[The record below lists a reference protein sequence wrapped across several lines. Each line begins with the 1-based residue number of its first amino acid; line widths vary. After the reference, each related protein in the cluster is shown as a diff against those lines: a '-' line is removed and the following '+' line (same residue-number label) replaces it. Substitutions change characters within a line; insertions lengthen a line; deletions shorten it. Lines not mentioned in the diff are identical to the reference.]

1 MAKLSMILPYLGL
14 IGWSL
19 GNTFIPVNGNA
30 IFASH
35 GTPYFEEVYPE
46 STFTVDNS
54 TLIPV
59 ISPDGSGVAIQTST
73 SQFHTHVNFRFP
85 AYINERN
92 CLCQLS
98 YRIDDAQPTPVDES
112 VNSAQLE
119 LFELDSPTNE
129 THHPNIAGYQGR
141 WIASELVRGSGV
153 AYTEFGIQPFDCS
166 TMKLGGLLVGY
177 EVAPK
182 WWDADARVNISW
194 SGKRLSAVNS
204 SSDALSRRSQTEPSF
219 PSFSFPIL
227 HSLVTRKL
235 ILEF

>member
-1 MAKLSMILPYLGL
+1 MAKLPKLLPLLGL
-14 IGWSL
+14 IGRSL
-19 GNTFIPVNGNA
+19 GSTFVPNNGNA
-30 IFASH
+30 IFTSH
-35 GTPYFEEVYPE
+35 GTPYFEEIYPE

-54 TLIPV
+54 TLTPV

-73 SQFHTHVNFRFP
+73 SQFHTHMNFRFP

-98 YRIDDAQPTPVDES
+98 FRIDPAQPSPVDDS
-112 VNSAQLE
+112 VNSAQLD

-166 TMKLGGLLVGY
+166 AMKLGGLLVGY

-194 SGKRLSAVNS
+194 SGKRPLAFNY
-204 SSDALSRRSQTEPSF
+204 SSDVLSRRSRPGLFSPHSF
-219 PSFSFPIL
+219 PFFFIL
-227 HSLVTRKL
+227 W
-235 ILEF
+235 